1 MRDLRLPPSYR
12 VVAYGAVGSTNIE
25 AASLAREGALD
36 GTVVWASEQTAG
48 RGRSGRAWT
57 SPPGNLYLSLIL
69 RPGCPPSRAAQLS
82 FLPAL
87 ALGDALAEL
96 LPAGPEIRFKWPNDV
111 LLDGAKVAGILLEA
125 EGTAEARVRWVI
137 LGMGVNL
144 RDHPPDTE
152 TAATDVLAATGT
164 ALAPERALEA
174 LLAAIDRWRGRWEAD
189 GFAPLREAWLARA
202 KGLGEPIRVRLP
214 RTTLQGRFAGLDH
227 DGALLLDT
235 GEATPIRIGAGD
247 VFYSAPAA
255 TG

>member
-1 MRDLRLPPSYR
+1 MLHLPPSYR

-25 AASLAREGALD
+25 AGKLARDGAAD
-36 GTVVWASEQTAG
+36 GTVVWAEEQTQG
-48 RGRSGRAWT
+48 RGRSGRTWT

-69 RPGCPPSRAAQLS
+69 RPECAPAQAAQLS

-96 LPAGPEIRFKWPNDV
+96 LPASAEIRFKWPNDV
-111 LLDGAKVAGILLEA
+111 LLNGAKVAGILLEA
-125 EGTAEARVRWVI
+125 EGTADARVRWVI

-152 TAATDVLAATGT
+152 MAATDVAAATG
-164 ALAPERALEA
+164 AAIEPAQLLEV
-174 LLAAIDRWRGRWEAD
+174 LVGAIDRWRRRWEGD
-189 GFAPLREAWLARA
+189 GFTPLREAWLARA

-214 RTTLQGRFAGLDH
+214 RSTLHGRFAGLDG
-227 DGALLLDT
+227 DGTLLLDT
-235 GEATPIRIGAGD
+235 GEGAPVRIGAGD
-247 VFYSAPAA
+247 VFYATPASA